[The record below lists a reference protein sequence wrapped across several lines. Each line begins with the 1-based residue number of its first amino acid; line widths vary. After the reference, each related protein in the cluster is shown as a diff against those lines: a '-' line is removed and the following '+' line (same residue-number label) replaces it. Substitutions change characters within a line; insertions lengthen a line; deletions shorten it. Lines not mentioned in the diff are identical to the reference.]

1 MTVATRGVQ
10 VGFFKSSQGL
20 RNFVKSSHDQV
31 KSGQNLVKSSSQV
44 IKSSRLE
51 HPYRCSS
58 QLFSSQVK
66 SQVKSTGR
74 ICFKSSHDQVKS
86 GQNFG
91 QVIKSS
97 HQVKSSSQVIKS
109 SHQVKR
115 LEHPY
120 RCSSQLFSNQVKSQ
134 VKSRGRIC
142 FKSSHDQV
150 KSGQNFGQVIKSS
163 HQVKRLEHPYIAV

>member
-1 MTVATRGVQ
+1 MSHSLTHSSRIFQ
-10 VGFFKSSQGL
+10 VKSSLKSSQGL

-44 IKSSRLE
+44 IKSS
-51 HPYRCSS
+51 
-58 QLFSSQVK
+58 
-66 SQVKSTGR
+66 
-74 ICFKSSHDQVKS
+74 
-86 GQNFG
+86 
-91 QVIKSS
+91 
-97 HQVKSSSQVIKS
+97 
-109 SHQVKR
+109 R

-163 HQVKRLEHPYIAV
+163 HQVKWLEHPYWWLHTKIMQVAMDLKLEKKKQVEENLKEGGWWRSKPYVTNPFFKNVV

>member
-1 MTVATRGVQ
+1 MKCEFEKGPRGPGLWAPNDRPFSGPTSLCGPVVGPRQVRPITALTTRGVQ

-44 IKSSRLE
+44 IKSS
-51 HPYRCSS
+51 
-58 QLFSSQVK
+58 
-66 SQVKSTGR
+66 
-74 ICFKSSHDQVKS
+74 
-86 GQNFG
+86 
-91 QVIKSS
+91 
-97 HQVKSSSQVIKS
+97 
-109 SHQVKR
+109 R

-163 HQVKRLEHPYIAV
+163 HQVKRLEHP

>member
-1 MTVATRGVQ
+1 MCSVTL
-10 VGFFKSSQGL
+10 GFSLELASAVNMWSTLGMLKSDFSSQVKPQ
-20 RNFVKSSHDQV
+20 VKSRAQKFCQV

-44 IKSSRLE
+44 IKSS
-51 HPYRCSS
+51 
-58 QLFSSQVK
+58 
-66 SQVKSTGR
+66 
-74 ICFKSSHDQVKS
+74 
-86 GQNFG
+86 
-91 QVIKSS
+91 
-97 HQVKSSSQVIKS
+97 
-109 SHQVKR
+109 R

-163 HQVKRLEHPYIAV
+163 HQVKQLEHPYHPPLPSYHPH

>member
-1 MTVATRGVQ
+1 MTPGAVWLPGRQQRLEPGQRGYLFHADRAGHRSRGVQ
-10 VGFFKSSQGL
+10 VGFFKSSQASSQ
-20 RNFVKSSHDQV
+20 VKGSEILSSHDQV
-31 KSGQNLVKSSSQV
+31 KSGPNLVKSSSQV

-86 GQNFG
+86 GENFC
-91 QVIKSS
+91 QI
-97 HQVKSSSQVIKS
+97 IKS

-115 LEHPY
+115 LEHP
-120 RCSSQLFSNQVKSQ
+120 
-134 VKSRGRIC
+134 
-142 FKSSHDQV
+142 
-150 KSGQNFGQVIKSS
+150 
-163 HQVKRLEHPYIAV
+163 